1 MKRTIVLVVA
11 IVALLLGI
19 GSVVLGAVG
28 IAVFGT
34 AGRYSMNVGS
44 GSSDGAAIYVSG
56 FQVSANSM
64 MSAVTGIKVEAVS
77 NTGKPLFLGAG
88 PPSKVQD
95 YLSGVPYSAVSDIV
109 GGQLQ
114 VSEVPG
120 KEVAAPPASQTFW
133 VLQDQGN
140 TPTISWGS
148 QDAGQVLV
156 VMNADGTRGVKT
168 DLTLSASSTSIF
180 PISIGMVL
188 LGGVLMLLGI
198 YLIVRRRRVDSQP
211 SGGSGSAVDLS
222 AGNSTRNQPA
232 HTSAESSK

>member
-95 YLSGVPYSAVSDIV
+95 FCRKAGFRCPRPQCVWACR
-109 GGQLQ
+109 
-114 VSEVPG
+114 
-120 KEVAAPPASQTFW
+120 AARC
-133 VLQDQGN
+133 
-140 TPTISWGS
+140 
-148 QDAGQVLV
+148 
-156 VMNADGTRGVKT
+156 TRN
-168 DLTLSASSTSIF
+168 SS
-180 PISIGMVL
+180 
-188 LGGVLMLLGI
+188 
-198 YLIVRRRRVDSQP
+198 
-211 SGGSGSAVDLS
+211 GSGPCSPTP
-222 AGNSTRNQPA
+222 GST
-232 HTSAESSK
+232 TI